1 MNRKDLINQYA
12 NDLYDSID
20 FMEYV
25 IHKIDYS
32 KRDRKILFDLVRDR
46 RIKDDEY
53 LQVAEEVA
61 EEFRL
66 EVMEGY

>member
-46 RIKDDEY
+46 RIKDDED

>member
-25 IHKIDYS
+25 IHKIDYN
-32 KRDRKILFDLVRDR
+32 KRDRKILFDLARDR
-46 RIKDDEY
+46 RIKDTEY

>member
-25 IHKIDYS
+25 IHKIDYN
-32 KRDRKILFDLVRDR
+32 KRDRKILFDLARDR

>member
-1 MNRKDLINQYA
+1 MNRKDLIEQYA

-32 KRDRKILFDLVRDR
+32 KRDRKILFDLARDR

-61 EEFRL
+61 EEFRD
-66 EVMEGY
+66 VIN

>member
-32 KRDRKILFDLVRDR
+32 KRDRKILFDLARDR

>member
-25 IHKIDYS
+25 IHKIDYN
-32 KRDRKILFDLVRDR
+32 KRDRKILFDLARDR
-46 RIKDDEY
+46 RIKDTEY

-66 EVMEGY
+66 EVIEGY

>member
-32 KRDRKILFDLVRDR
+32 KRDEKFFLI
-46 RIKDDEY
+46 
-53 LQVAEEVA
+53 
-61 EEFRL
+61 
-66 EVMEGY
+66 

>member
-25 IHKIDYS
+25 HSQIDYS
-32 KRDRKILFDLVRDR
+32 KRDRKILFDLARDR